1 MPDTEIILRLNAMGD
16 ILLTVPTLRAIS
28 AQGIDVHLVMHGR
41 WAQLAEFL
49 PATVHFYNGT
59 GCLIKLAA
67 KLKKLHARAVFDL
80 QGKLSTIALRSLLNA
95 PITRVYQKRNISEQ
109 LLAIRGKYP
118 LRLSDQ
124 RPVWQKYGEVCGVTL
139 DNPDAS
145 LNLSPNYLNACR
157 KILHEQGLEEKSF
170 ILLHP
175 DASKPGKQIPEKL
188 VEALQKGL
196 PLATALVGTSN
207 TPLPASLNAIDLR
220 NRFSLYHLPG
230 IIHLAAAVVS
240 SDSGPM
246 HLARAV
252 NTPVAALYF
261 QTCPS
266 LGFAPVPANNVLVL
280 SESLP
285 CKPCSLH
292 GQNFSCPEGHFA
304 CREVDVAGTVD
315 KISGFLAG
323 VL

>member
-16 ILLTVPTLRAIS
+16 ILLTVPTLRAIA
-28 AQGIDVHLVMHGR
+28 AQGIDVHLVIHGR

-49 PATVHFYNGT
+49 PANVHFYNGT

-67 KLKKLHARAVFDL
+67 RLKKLHARAVFDL

-124 RPVWQKYGEVCGVTL
+124 RPVWQKYGEVCGVSL

-145 LNLSPNYLNACR
+145 LNLSPNYLDTCR

-188 VEALQKGL
+188 AARHCANRHQQY
-196 PLATALVGTSN
+196 TS
-207 TPLPASLNAIDLR
+207 
-220 NRFSLYHLPG
+220 
-230 IIHLAAAVVS
+230 AVKS
-240 SDSGPM
+240 
-246 HLARAV
+246 
-252 NTPVAALYF
+252 
-261 QTCPS
+261 
-266 LGFAPVPANNVLVL
+266 
-280 SESLP
+280 
-285 CKPCSLH
+285 
-292 GQNFSCPEGHFA
+292 
-304 CREVDVAGTVD
+304 
-315 KISGFLAG
+315 
-323 VL
+323 